1 MPPQTLFNS
10 WPAEKGGYCT
20 RLGTDEYSHVDNTSN
35 SVNRAIADEGGI
47 CRQLAIL
54 DATSG
59 VNASLQADGSIAVG
73 VTLGSKDTPE
83 STIELE
89 YGNVTNY
96 ELYVG
101 PYISEGKF
109 TRPVLARRLR
119 DAVEHHDLFPNGRYE
134 INSPHQDNEYTV
146 VFAAN
151 LLFSRRRDSRPVETV
166 VDEIKTLLDLRESL

>member
-1 MPPQTLFNS
+1 M
-10 WPAEKGGYCT
+10 
-20 RLGTDEYSHVDNTSN
+20 
-35 SVNRAIADEGGI
+35 NRAIADEGGI

-59 VNASLQADGSIAVG
+59 VNASLQADGLIAVG

-89 YGNVTNY
+89 YGNVTDY

-109 TRPVLARRLR
+109 SHSVLARRLR
-119 DAVEHHDLFPNGRYE
+119 DAVEQDDLFPNGRYE
-134 INSPHQDNEYTV
+134 IHRMRGVDRFTV
-146 VFAAN
+146 EFTAT
-151 LLFSRRRDSRPVETV
+151 LLFSQRRDSRSVEAV
-166 VDEIKTLLDLRESL
+166 VGDIKTLLDLQESL